1 MFEKIGNFFNKMI
14 KPEVKELTSKD
25 AAKER
30 LHLVLMQD
38 RANVSVDFLELMKQE
53 IIDVIKKYI
62 VIDESSIDVRL
73 TNKENED
80 GTTGAPSL
88 YANIPILNIKND
100 VKAEK
105 IKDGTL
111 IYENGELEKTP
122 ETVSEQVIEV
132 GPIQETANVVEQIE
146 NAIEEITEEIPE
158 VKVQVTHVV
167 DDDIEGLDD
176 EDIEDVTF
184 DDLLKKAEEEEAIE
198 PIVKFAEE
206 EKESEDEPEE
216 VESTTITVDN
226 TVDEV
231 EVEQSIENDRTDK
244 IGADVETI
252 EPEIVGLEEKVE
264 NESIEPESVETEAEK
279 EETTEP
285 EEVDKTVE
293 AEEVSDQEEV
303 VETEITENIEDIK
316 EEKEDIIEESETEE
330 ETVTEKEEEKAE
342 VEEPVE
348 ENTVSIETAEK
359 TEDVEEVNVEEKKEY
374 KEDEIANESSE
385 TTESTEPDETSK
397 VEEAVTEEEEKSAE
411 KKNNK
416 KKKSGGKKKKR

>member
-1 MFEKIGNFFNKMI
+1 MFEKLGNFFNKMI

-111 IYENGELEKTP
+111 TYENGELEKAT

-146 NAIEEITEEIPE
+146 NAIEEIAEEIPE

-264 NESIEPESVETEAEK
+264 TELIEPESVETEAEK
-279 EETTEP
+279 EEVTES
-285 EEVDKTVE
+285 EEVTKIVE
-293 AEEVSDQEEV
+293 AEEVSNQEEV
-303 VETEITENIEDIK
+303 VGTEITENIEDIK
-316 EEKEDIIEESETEE
+316 EEKEK

-342 VEEPVE
+342 VEEAVE
-348 ENTVSIETAEK
+348 ENTVSIEIAEK

>member
-111 IYENGELEKTP
+111 TYENGELEKTP

-264 NESIEPESVETEAEK
+264 TELIEPESVETEAEK
-279 EETTEP
+279 EEVTES
-285 EEVDKTVE
+285 EEVTKIVE
-293 AEEVSDQEEV
+293 AEEVSNQEEV
-303 VETEITENIEDIK
+303 VGTEITENIEHIK
-316 EEKEDIIEESETEE
+316 EEKEK

-342 VEEPVE
+342 VEEAVE
-348 ENTVSIETAEK
+348 ENTVSIEIAEK

-374 KEDEIANESSE
+374 KEDETANESSE